1 MVHHVPCWK
10 QESSANQSE
19 KLSKQKKREKETKAP
34 FLKKNGWILH
44 DFYANWI
51 AFYRDP
57 IKLSV
62 PKEI

>member
-34 FLKKNGWILH
+34 FFLKKMVE
-44 DFYANWI
+44 FYMI
-51 AFYRDP
+51 FMR
-57 IKLSV
+57 IELLSI
-62 PKEI
+62 ETL